1 MIVTFSIANF
11 RSFNEEV
18 TFSLVASNR
27 FSGSHENHLVSLPK
41 SEASVLRA
49 GVIYGANGAGK
60 SNFFKALK
68 FLRDIALKGRNKG
81 KITGRD
87 AFRLGAIR
95 GKESS
100 FDLQFMA
107 EDQLYRYGV
116 VMDDEKII
124 EEWLL
129 LIEGKREKV
138 VYERSTDSAGNV
150 SVKGRGLKSTDKKLE
165 SLADVGGPKEQSFLA
180 TIRTTLERKSFN
192 APIRAVIDWFEH
204 NITLVEP
211 DSNFLPLAHTLSE
224 EPNFQAFASEFLRA
238 SSTGVDNLDVSKR
251 ELTEEELEAYLP
263 SRELFQHV
271 LKSMEE
277 KGKAIVGLGEDR
289 EVVIEK
295 AGEHHYYLLT
305 IHSVHAH
312 EQDTSV
318 RFDLSEESDGTRRLL
333 NLIPALHRMQ
343 SKKGVFI
350 IDEVERSMHPLL
362 IYKFLEFFLSG
373 CSGSG
378 SQLIV
383 TTHES
388 HLLDQNLLRRDE
400 IWFTEKDKR
409 GSTQMYSLADFQPRK
424 DLKIDKHYLS
434 GRFGAVPFLA
444 DMDKLIHKEGAAG

>member
-1 MIVTFSIANF
+1 MIITFSIANF

-18 TFSLVASNR
+18 TFSMVASNR
-27 FSGSHENHLVSLPK
+27 FSGSHENHLVSIPK
-41 SEASVLRA
+41 TEASVLRA

-68 FLRDIALKGRNKG
+68 FLRNTALKGRKKG
-81 KITGRD
+81 KGTGRD
-87 AFRLGAIR
+87 VFRLGAAQD
-95 GKESS
+95 KESS

-107 EDQLYRYGV
+107 GDQLYRYGV
-116 VMDDEKII
+116 VLDDEKII

-138 VYERSTDSAGNV
+138 IYERTTDAAGNV
-150 SVKGRGLKSTDKKLE
+150 SVKGKGLKGTDKKLE
-165 SLADVGGPKEQSFLA
+165 SLAEVGGPKEQSFLA
-180 TIRTTLERKSFN
+180 TVRTTLERNSFN
-192 APIRAVIDWFEH
+192 EPIRAVIDWFEN
-204 NITLVEP
+204 NITLIEP

-238 SSTGVDNLDVSKR
+238 SSTGVDDLDVSKR

-263 SRELFQHV
+263 SRDLYQHV
-271 LKSMEE
+271 LKNTEE

-289 EVVIEK
+289 EVVVEK

-305 IHSVHAH
+305 IQSVHAH
-312 EQDTSV
+312 EQDSSV

-373 CSGSG
+373 CSGSE

-388 HLLDQNLLRRDE
+388 HLLDQDLLRRDE

-424 DLKIDKHYLS
+424 DLKIGKHYLT

-444 DMDKLIHKEGAAG
+444 DMDKLIQKEGAGV